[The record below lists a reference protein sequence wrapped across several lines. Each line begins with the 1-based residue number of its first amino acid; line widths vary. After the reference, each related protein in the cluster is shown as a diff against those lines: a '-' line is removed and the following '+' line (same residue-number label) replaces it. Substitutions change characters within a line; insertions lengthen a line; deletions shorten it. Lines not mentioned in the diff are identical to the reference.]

1 MASVIASTWRYA
13 RMGISLLI
21 WWRESPWVKGRWGVP
36 RPYLSF
42 VDIGMREAVKEAGY
56 RAWPFIVILIP

>member
-1 MASVIASTWRYA
+1 
-13 RMGISLLI
+13 MGISLLI